1 MKCGCCILFAFAMSL
16 LSMFA
21 ADAAGD
27 KPAAQPQPVRRV
39 NAEEFATLAANTNN
53 LILDVRTPEE
63 FSAGHIKGAVL
74 IDFHSAEFEA
84 KVSKLD
90 KSKTYLVY
98 CAGGG
103 RSAMACKKMTT
114 LNFTNLVD
122 LSNGFTGWT
131 QAKKP
136 VQK

>member
-1 MKCGCCILFAFAMSL
+1 MSL
-16 LSMFA
+16 FSVFA
-21 ADAAGD
+21 GDAASD
-27 KPAAQPQPVRRV
+27 KAPNSPQPVRRV
-39 NAEEFATLAANTNN
+39 NVEEFASLAGKTNSV
-53 LILDVRTPEE
+53 ILDVRTPEE

-74 IDFHSAEFEA
+74 VDFRNPEFEA
-84 KVSKLD
+84 KASKLD

-103 RSAMACKKMTT
+103 RSALACKKMTG

-122 LSNGFTGWT
+122 LAPGFIGWT

-136 VQK
+136 VEK